1 MNDDN
6 ENAVTDP
13 EQGTDSGGQ
22 DPEQAESLPMTPVE
36 IGTYFNAVEVVYTS
50 SGYNQRTALLRSFA
64 VEESDLT
71 AQASLMRRIVGKSL
85 IAGPD
90 GTFQFI
96 CHLNDVD
103 SITVRR
109 NVTISYTY
117 E

>member
-1 MNDDN
+1 MDDN
-6 ENAVTDP
+6 QNAVTDP
-13 EQGTDSGGQ
+13 EQGTGEQ
-22 DPEQAESLPMTPVE
+22 DPEQAESLSVTPVE

-50 SGYNQRTALLRSFA
+50 SGYHQRTALLRSFA
-64 VEESDLT
+64 VEESNLT

-90 GTFQFI
+90 GNFQFI

>member
-1 MNDDN
+1 MGDDN
-6 ENAVTDP
+6 ENAVTNP
-13 EQGTDSGGQ
+13 EQGTGEQ
-22 DPEQAESLPMTPVE
+22 DPEQAELLSVTHVE

-50 SGYNQRTALLRSFA
+50 LGNQRTALLRSFS

-71 AQASLMRRIVGKSL
+71 EQASLMRRIVGKSL

-90 GTFQFI
+90 GSFQFI

-109 NVTISYTY
+109 NITISYTY